1 MLWAWDIWIWYVFFA
16 FLNIGWFIFLSVCAH
31 TCCRSTGV
39 IDFDLCSCCR
49 MLERCELLE
58 SGSINDEKGEF
69 SNFVLPLTIGGFML
83 WLKGRLI
90 VLVLF
95 APALVFF

>member
-1 MLWAWDIWIWYVFFA
+1 
-16 FLNIGWFIFLSVCAH
+16 
-31 TCCRSTGV
+31 
-39 IDFDLCSCCR
+39 

-69 SNFVLPLTIGGFML
+69 SIFVLPLTIGGFML

-95 APALVFF
+95 APARVF